1 MNEDITS
8 QINTHVASIAFPVA
22 IVKVDHCVL
31 NAALL
36 YDRDTDKRR
45 DKQ

>member
-22 IVKVDHCVL
+22 IV

-36 YDRDTDKRR
+36 YDHDTDKRR